1 MLESAGRPMG
11 WTMESSGTRAVM
23 LTLLL
28 IAGCSPSP
36 APIDAQIP
44 GGGTLGKPM
53 ATAGVPARA
62 GAAAA
67 SRGDIRQRSSDIV
80 VLEGR
85 MRDVR
90 LALRE
95 RARVL
100 AAHADGRSQ
109 LAAASLL
116 KMATIHEDHQ
126 DQSSYAALLVR
137 AGELSPDDPLIAW
150 LERLGCPA
158 SEPLCHPAQ
167 ALTRLQRLEPGNAA
181 TWLAALDDAVAG
193 GDQAAIDRALDRAGL
208 ADHFDS
214 YWGEAGHFLDATLAS
229 VPLPPRSV
237 AVLDA
242 QRRQAGGTAVQTDE
256 DERSIMA
263 MSMASAFA
271 TPGLLPLTRNCRGD
285 AIALSASR
293 RSSCLAV
300 AVLLAG
306 SDTLLGRRVGLGLA
320 VRLTADSAAGAA
332 WREQLRRFLWL
343 RELVPVVGYHP
354 PSGYTQSVW
363 RLGEVAALQAW
374 ATSTGRPLTPPP
386 GWLPRSPEDRALI
399 TTGRPP
405 PRD

>member
-1 MLESAGRPMG
+1 
-11 WTMESSGTRAVM
+11 MESRTRAGM
-23 LTLLL
+23 LTMLL
-28 IAGCSPSP
+28 IAGCSPLP

-44 GGGTLGKPM
+44 GGGTGANPM
-53 ATAGVPARA
+53 ATAGMPASA
-62 GAAAA
+62 SAAAA
-67 SRGDIRQRSSDIV
+67 TRGDIRHRSNDIV
-80 VLEGR
+80 VLEGW

-116 KMATIHEDHQ
+116 KMAASYEDRQ
-126 DQSSYAALLVR
+126 DESSYAALLVR

-150 LERLGCPA
+150 LERLACPA
-158 SEPLCHPAQ
+158 SQPLCHPAQ
-167 ALTRLQRLEPGNAA
+167 ALTRLQRLEPDNAA

-193 GDQAAIDRALDRAGL
+193 GNQALIDRALDRAGL

-214 YWGEAGHFLDATLAS
+214 YWGEAGHFLDATLAG

-242 QRRQAGGTAVQTDE
+242 QRRQAGGAAAPTDG

-285 AIALSASR
+285 AIALTASR

-320 VRLTADSAAGAA
+320 VRLTADAPAGAA
-332 WREQLRRFLWL
+332 WRERLRRFLWL
-343 RELVPVVGYHP
+343 QEQVRGMGYQP

-374 ATSTGRPLTPPP
+374 MTSRGRPLIPPP

-405 PRD
+405 PRG